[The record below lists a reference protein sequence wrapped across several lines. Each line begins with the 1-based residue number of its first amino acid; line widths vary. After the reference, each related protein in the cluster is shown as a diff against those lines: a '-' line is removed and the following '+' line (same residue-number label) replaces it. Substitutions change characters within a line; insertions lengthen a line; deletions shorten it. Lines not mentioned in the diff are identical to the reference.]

1 MTETTNQHDGDSK
14 TPDLISE
21 ATAQATAGATTDTH
35 ADMTYTNSDATGG
48 RVPHPDL
55 APGEAD

>member
-1 MTETTNQHDGDSK
+1 MTDITNEDDGDSK
-14 TPDLISE
+14 VPDLVSE

-35 ADMTYTNSDATGG
+35 ADMTYANRDLSIG

-55 APGEAD
+55 AEGESD

>member
-1 MTETTNQHDGDSK
+1 MTEITNQHDGDSK
-14 TPDLISE
+14 TPDLVSE

-35 ADMTYTNSDATGG
+35 ADMTYNNRDAAEG

-55 APGEAD
+55 AKGESD